1 MQGRAI
7 KLESVDSM
15 AELSD
20 LQSGLAL
27 GLLGMAPLQRRCTFY
42 TPSTLGGV
50 IKVILRSWSIMIE
63 SCYLK
68 KSC

>member
-1 MQGRAI
+1 MQSRAI

-27 GLLGMAPLQRRCTFY
+27 GLLGMAPLQRRCAFY

-50 IKVILRSWSIMIE
+50 IK
-63 SCYLK
+63 
-68 KSC
+68 